1 MHNAGDRRQFLQ
13 TMSASVAAAAVSHS
27 AAAVAAPSAGANPA
41 VRAANTVRSADKV
54 KVALIGCG
62 GRGTHDIQLFRSNP
76 DVEISWICDP
86 DDARRASLAKSL
98 GIPADRAIADLRRV
112 LEDDSLTA
120 VVVATPDHWHSP
132 AAILACNAGKH
143 VYVEKPI
150 SHNIR
155 EGRILVDAAARNKVN
170 VQHGTQSRSTKMMID
185 AVKLLREGIIGTV
198 LVAKCW
204 NIQKRGSIGRGQDTN
219 PPAGFDYDTWVGPA
233 TMIPYRT
240 NRVHNRWTWWY
251 HFGTGDM
258 GNDGVHDIDYTR
270 WGLGVETHP
279 SKVAAAGGKFFQDD
293 DQEFPDTQQVTFEY
307 PGNGQPGDRRML
319 IYEQR
324 LWSTNYP
331 FNVDSGAEFY
341 GTSGQMFLSRRGKIQ
356 VLNAQNKPVKVDVNP
371 EPQND
376 AAHVKNF
383 LAAIR
388 SGETLNADALTG
400 HLSTSLCHLGNIAT
414 RLGRSLNFDPQQEQI
429 IGDDE
434 ANSLV
439 RREYRDHWGKPE

>member
-1 MHNAGDRRQFLQ
+1 MWNHATRREFL
-13 TMSASVAAAAVSHS
+13 TVSS
-27 AAAVAAPSAGANPA
+27 AAVAAAVVQQRTRAHAAASANENIVVG
-41 VRAANTVRSADKV
+41 
-54 KVALIGCG
+54 LIGCG
-62 GRGTHDIQLFRSNP
+62 GRGGGVAGLFKNVANVELGFVC
-76 DVEISWICDP
+76 DV
-86 DDARRASLAKSL
+86 DDNRRNSAARSL
-98 GIPADRAIADLRRV
+98 GVEPSRALNDMRRLLDEKSV
-112 LEDDSLTA
+112 DA
-120 VVVATPDHWHSP
+120 VIVATPDHWHSP
-132 AAILACNAGKH
+132 ASILACDAGKH

-155 EGRILVDAAARNKVN
+155 EGRLLVEASDRNRTH
-170 VQHGTQSRSTKMMID
+170 VQHGTQNRSTGMMIE
-185 AVKLLREGIIGTV
+185 AVKLLRQGAIGNV

-204 NIQKRGSIGRGQDTN
+204 NIQRRGSIGRGQDTT
-219 PPAGFDYDTWVGPA
+219 PPAGFDYDAWVGPA
-233 TMIPYRT
+233 PMIPYRT

-279 SKVAAAGGKFFQDD
+279 SKVAALGGKFFADD

-307 PGNGQPGDRRML
+307 PGSGKPGDRKLL

-331 FNVDSGAEFY
+331 NNCDSGAEFY

-356 VLNAQNKPVKVDVNP
+356 ILDERNKPVDVSIKP
-371 EPQND
+371 ESQND

-383 LAAIR
+383 CDAVR
-388 SGETLNADALTG
+388 GEAKLNADALTG

-414 RLGRSLNFDPQQEQI
+414 RLGRSLDFDPQSEQI
-429 IGDDE
+429 LNDEE
-434 ANSLV
+434 ANALV
-439 RREYRDHWGKPE
+439 RREYRDHWGAPRGV